1 MDAPPAI
8 IPEPDRHGNDG
19 PPEPTAPSARARWVV
34 LLALLTLAT
43 LATLAL
49 RASGM
54 DAPRPVVASLIL
66 ASALALLSAV
76 DLASFRLPDVGT
88 LGLCGLGL
96 ALWLPPLAGP
106 GVAVPG
112 MVLIHA
118 GAALAGYALLAGLA
132 AAWRAARGQE
142 GLGLGDA
149 KLLAAA
155 GAWVG
160 PTGLPLVLM
169 LGAASG
175 LATALAVRAITGQAP
190 RVIAFGPHLA
200 LGFWVAWMTRLP
212 QF

>member
-1 MDAPPAI
+1 MDAPPDTERDI
-8 IPEPDRHGNDG
+8 GRRTSDG
-19 PPEPTAPSARARWVV
+19 PTELTAPSACARWAV
-34 LLALLTLAT
+34 LLALLALAT

-54 DAPRPVVASLIL
+54 DAPRPVVGSLIL
-66 ASALALLSAV
+66 ACALALLSAI

-112 MVLIHA
+112 TLLIHA

-175 LATALAVRAITGQAP
+175 LATALAVRAITGRVP